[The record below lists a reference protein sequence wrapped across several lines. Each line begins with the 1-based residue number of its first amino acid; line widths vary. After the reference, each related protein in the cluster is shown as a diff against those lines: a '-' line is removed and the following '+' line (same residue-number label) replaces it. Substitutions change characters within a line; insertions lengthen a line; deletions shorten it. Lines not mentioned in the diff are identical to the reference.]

1 MGWLFVSACGATRAT
16 DPPSIG
22 GESASDAGATS
33 VDGSADDRSRASEPP
48 RCGEVRN
55 VASAD
60 ELVAEVDKLPWQT
73 ATLGRTLVLSS
84 SDDLVATADLEL
96 DAASLPTAPSCV
108 PVAEGAEPDCQV
120 TLFRDVA
127 FPAWSGPS
135 KVAGV
140 TCAKVGPRP
149 TRRGGTC
156 AALRIAKGTRFRLR
170 AVVEGMHPGL
180 PSVWP
185 SVEIER
191 PCTAAC
197 DTNEVRCAA
206 TQTCL
211 PEGQAA
217 CLYCEAGEQAECAC
231 RARSG
236 SVADGTACS
245 YDEGP
250 DLVAGGTCE
259 EGRCQ

>member
-1 MGWLFVSACGATRAT
+1 MGWLFVSACGATRAIEAPAT
-16 DPPSIG
+16 GD
-22 GESASDAGATS
+22 ESARDGGAAS
-33 VDGSADDRSRASEPP
+33 SDGSAAEPAFASEPR
-48 RCGEVRN
+48 RCGEARG
-55 VASAD
+55 VASVD
-60 ELVAEVDKLPWQT
+60 DLVAEVGRIPWQT
-73 ATLGRTLVLSS
+73 VTLGRSLVLSS
-84 SDDLVATADLEL
+84 SDDLVATAELEL

-127 FPAWSGPS
+127 FPAWNGPS

-149 TRRGGTC
+149 VRRGGTC
-156 AALRIAKGTRFRLR
+156 ASLRIAKGTRFRLR

-197 DTNEVRCAA
+197 EADEVRCAA
-206 TQTCL
+206 TETCL
-211 PEGQAA
+211 GEGQLA
-217 CLYCEAGEQAECAC
+217 CLYCEAGKQPVCAC

-236 SVADGTACS
+236 SVADGTTCG
-245 YDEGP
+245 YDTGA
-250 DLVAGGTCE
+250 DTVSGGECLD
-259 EGRCQ
+259 GVCQ